1 MEVFKCIGDGGH
13 VLEVGSV
20 KSSYIAQND
29 HRIWVSSGG
38 NDVYVQNEGP
48 ASHQVVL
55 DGAAQM
61 DQPEEE
67 M

>member
-20 KSSYIAQND
+20 KSSND
-29 HRIWVSSGG
+29 HRIGSAVGG
-38 NDVYVQNEGP
+38 DDEVNVYVHNEGP